1 VKPARGT
8 AATRVV
14 VYARVIWMAE
24 ERLQRRLA
32 AILSADV
39 VGYSRLMGIDEAGT
53 LSRLNALRRE
63 LIDPTIAG
71 HSGRIVKLMG
81 DGALVE
87 FASAVDAVTCA
98 IEIQRQLRERDAG
111 GSEANPIKFRIG
123 INVGDIIIDGEDI
136 LGDGVNIAARV
147 EGIAEPGGISISEDA
162 WRQVQGKVAAN
173 FVDAG
178 EQSLKNIARPVR
190 VYRLDLAPKAAAVSE
205 PLRSTLALPDKP
217 SIAVLAFN
225 NMSGDPE
232 QEYFSDG
239 ISEDIITDLSKLS
252 ELHVTARNSTFT
264 YKGKPVD
271 VKQVGRE
278 LGVRY
283 VLEGSV
289 RKAGNRVRVTG
300 QLIDA
305 ASGAHIWADRFDRD
319 LTDIFAVQDELTREI
334 VAALKIKL
342 SEGEKALLASGG
354 TKNVDAHDLFLKGR
368 ELVSGNKR
376 DREMFVEANACLRR
390 AIALDPN
397 YAGPYAALAWA
408 HVNDYQNRWS
418 DSPETALEQ
427 AEHLIDEAIA
437 KDDHDP
443 FVHYVAA
450 LLSLW
455 KKDYER
461 WAREADKALALNPN
475 YALAHTARGAVYAYT
490 GEPAK
495 AIPYIERAIRL
506 DPAQQQYRHFL
517 GTAYFVAGN
526 YETAAA
532 VFKERIALTPTT
544 DLSRAF
550 LASALGHLGRLDE
563 ARQTWR
569 ELKEINPR
577 YSYVD
582 HIGRLPFKNPADA
595 DKFTDGLRKAG
606 LAE

>member
-1 VKPARGT
+1 
-8 AATRVV
+8 
-14 VYARVIWMAE
+14 MAE

-39 VGYSRLMGIDEAGT
+39 VGYSRLMGLDEAGT
-53 LSRLNALRRE
+53 LSRLNALRRG
-63 LIDPTIAG
+63 LIDPMIAA
-71 HSGRIVKLMG
+71 HAGRIVKLMG

-98 IEIQRQLRERDAG
+98 IEIQRQLREHDAG
-111 GSEANPIKFRIG
+111 RPEANPIQFRIG
-123 INVGDIIIDGEDI
+123 INVGDIIIEGEDI
-136 LGDGVNIAARV
+136 LGDGVNVAARI

-190 VYRLDLAPKAAAVSE
+190 VYRLDLAQKVVTASDVPRPMPAQS
-205 PLRSTLALPDKP
+205 DKP

-232 QEYFSDG
+232 LESFSDG
-239 ISEDIITDLSKLS
+239 ICEDIITDLSKLS
-252 ELHVTARNSTFT
+252 ELHVIARNSSFT

-271 VKQVGRE
+271 VKRVGRD

-305 ASGAHIWADRFDRD
+305 ASGAHIWAERFDRD
-319 LTDIFAVQDELTREI
+319 LTDIFAVQDELTQEI
-334 VAALKIKL
+334 IAALKIKL
-342 SEGEKALLASGG
+342 SAPEKARIAGGG
-354 TKNVDAHDLFLKGR
+354 TKNVDAHDFFLRGR
-368 ELVSGNKR
+368 ELVIGNKR
-376 DREMFVEANACLRR
+376 DREMFAEANVYLRR
-390 AIALDPN
+390 AIELDPN
-397 YAGPYAALAWA
+397 YAGPYAALGWA
-408 HVNDYQNRWS
+408 YIMDYQNRWS
-418 DSPETALEQ
+418 DSPETSLDQ
-427 AEHLIDEAIA
+427 AERLIDEAIA
-437 KDDHDP
+437 KDDKDP

-450 LLSLW
+450 LLGLW

-461 WAREADKALALNPN
+461 WAHEADRALSLNPN
-475 YALAHTARGAVYAYT
+475 YGHAHLARGLVHVYS
-490 GEPAK
+490 GEPVK
-495 AIPYIERAIRL
+495 GIPYIEQAMRL

-517 GTAYFVAGN
+517 GTAYLVAGN

-532 VFKERIALTPTT
+532 ILKERVAITPTT
-544 DLSRAF
+544 DLSRAL

-563 ARQTWR
+563 ARQIWR

-582 HIGRLPFKNPADA
+582 HYGRLPFKNPADA

>member
-1 VKPARGT
+1 MPVAQRPIRSNFGSASTSATSSSRARTSLAT
-8 AATRVV
+8 AS
-14 VYARVIWMAE
+14 IS
-24 ERLQRRLA
+24 RR
-32 AILSADV
+32 
-39 VGYSRLMGIDEAGT
+39 GSRA
-53 LSRLNALRRE
+53 
-63 LIDPTIAG
+63 
-71 HSGRIVKLMG
+71 
-81 DGALVE
+81 
-87 FASAVDAVTCA
+87 
-98 IEIQRQLRERDAG
+98 
-111 GSEANPIKFRIG
+111 
-123 INVGDIIIDGEDI
+123 
-136 LGDGVNIAARV
+136 
-147 EGIAEPGGISISEDA
+147 IAEPGGISISEDA

-190 VYRLDLAPKAAAVSE
+190 VYRLDLAQKAASASE
-205 PLRSTLALPDKP
+205 APRPMPALPDKP

-252 ELHVTARNSTFT
+252 ELHVIARNSTFT

-271 VKQVGRE
+271 VKQVGRD

-319 LTDIFAVQDELTREI
+319 LTDIFAVQDELTQEI
-334 VAALKIKL
+334 IAALKIKL
-342 SEGEKALLASGG
+342 SEAEKALIVGSG
-354 TKNVDAHDLFLKGR
+354 TKNVDAHDFFLRG
-368 ELVSGNKR
+368 VSWLSATK
-376 DREMFVEANACLRR
+376 ETAKCSTEATACFRR
-390 AIALDPN
+390 AIELDPN
-397 YAGPYAALAWA
+397 YAAPYAGLGLGVHNGLSEPLERYVPRRHWTRPSVLSTSRSPKTTKILSPITSPPCLACG
-408 HVNDYQNRWS
+408 RRITS
-418 DSPETALEQ
+418 DGPVRPTGPCRSIPTTRSR
-427 AEHLIDEAIA
+427 I
-437 KDDHDP
+437 
-443 FVHYVAA
+443 
-450 LLSLW
+450 
-455 KKDYER
+455 
-461 WAREADKALALNPN
+461 N
-475 YALAHTARGAVYAYT
+475 ARGLVHVYT

-495 AIPYIERAIRL
+495 ADPYIEQAIRL

-532 VFKERIALTPTT
+532 IFKDRIAMTPTT

-550 LASALGHLGRLDE
+550 LASALGHLGRVEE
-563 ARQTWR
+563 ARQIWR

-582 HIGRLPFKNPADA
+582 HFGRLPFRNPADA

-606 LAE
+606 LVE

>member
-1 VKPARGT
+1 
-8 AATRVV
+8 
-14 VYARVIWMAE
+14 MAE

-53 LSRLNALRRE
+53 LARLKAIRRD
-63 LIDPTIAG
+63 LIDPAIAA

-98 IEIQRQLRERDAG
+98 IEIQRQLPERNTSDSDAD
-111 GSEANPIKFRIG
+111 PVRFRVG
-123 INVGDIIIDGEDI
+123 INVGDVIIEGDDI
-136 LGDGVNIAARV
+136 LGDGVNVAARI
-147 EGIAEPGGISISEDA
+147 EGIAEPGGISISEDT
-162 WRQVQGKVAAN
+162 WRQVQGKIVAN

-178 EQSLKNIARPVR
+178 EQNLKNIARPVR
-190 VYRLDLAPKAAAVSE
+190 VYRLDLGPKLASASEAP
-205 PLRSTLALPDKP
+205 RSTSAPPEKP
-217 SIAVLAFN
+217 FIAVLAFT

-239 ISEDIITDLSKLS
+239 ISEDIITDLSKVS
-252 ELHVTARNSTFT
+252 ELQVIARNSSFT

-305 ASGAHIWADRFDRD
+305 ESGAYIWADRFDRD
-319 LTDIFAVQDELTREI
+319 LTDIFAVQDELRQEI
-334 VAALKIKL
+334 ITALKIKL
-342 SEGEKALLASGG
+342 SEGEKVRLVAGG
-354 TKNVDAHDLFLKGR
+354 TKNVDAHDLFLRGR
-368 ELVSGNKR
+368 ELILGNKR
-376 DREMFVEANACLRR
+376 NRESFVQSTACFED
-390 AIALDPN
+390 AIKLDPN
-397 YAGPYAALAWA
+397 YAAPYAGLGMAYML
-408 HVNDYQNRWS
+408 DYQNHWS
-418 DSPETALEQ
+418 DTPDTSLDQ
-427 AEHLIDEAIA
+427 AERFISESIA
-437 KDDHDP
+437 KDDKDP
-443 FVHYVAA
+443 FAHNVAA
-450 LLSLW
+450 LIYMW
-455 KKDYER
+455 KKDYGR
-461 WAREADKALALNPN
+461 WTQEADRALSLSPN
-475 YALAHTARGAVYAYT
+475 YAPALNARGNVYLYS

-495 AIPYIERAIRL
+495 AIPYYEQAIRL
-506 DPAQQQYRHFL
+506 DPAQQQHRHFL

-532 VFKERIALTPTT
+532 VFKERIAMTPNT

-550 LASALGHLGRLDE
+550 LASALGHLGRLEE
-563 ARQTWR
+563 AHQIWR

-577 YSYVD
+577 YSHLD
-582 HIGRLPFKNPADA
+582 HIGRLPFRISADA

>member
-1 VKPARGT
+1 
-8 AATRVV
+8 
-14 VYARVIWMAE
+14 MAV
-24 ERLQRRLA
+24 ERLRRRLA

-39 VGYSRLMGIDEAGT
+39 VGYSRLMGLDETGT

-63 LIDPTIAG
+63 LIDPAIAA

-98 IEIQRQLRERDAG
+98 MEIQRQLRDHDAG
-111 GSEANPIKFRIG
+111 GSETDPIRFRIG
-123 INVGDIIIDGEDI
+123 INVGDIIIEGDDI
-136 LGDGVNIAARV
+136 LGDGVNIAARI
-147 EGIAEPGGISISEDA
+147 EAIAEPGGISISEDA

-190 VYRLDLAPKAAAVSE
+190 VYRLDLAPKSATASDQSRPMPAQS
-205 PLRSTLALPDKP
+205 DKP

-239 ISEDIITDLSKLS
+239 ICEDIITDLSKLS
-252 ELHVTARNSTFT
+252 ELHVIARNSSFT

-305 ASGAHIWADRFDRD
+305 ASGAHIWAERFDRD
-319 LTDIFAVQDELTREI
+319 LTDIFAVQDELTQEI
-334 VAALKIKL
+334 IAALKIKL
-342 SEGEKALLASGG
+342 SAPEKARVASGG
-354 TKNVDAHDLFLKGR
+354 TKNVDAHDFFLRGR
-368 ELVSGNKR
+368 ELVIGNKR
-376 DREMFVEANACLRR
+376 DREMFAQANVYLRG
-390 AIALDPN
+390 AIKLDPN

-408 HVNDYQNRWS
+408 YIMDYQNRWS
-418 DSPETALEQ
+418 DSPETSLDQ
-427 AEHLIDEAIA
+427 AERLIDKAIA
-437 KDDHDP
+437 KDDNDP

-450 LLSLW
+450 LLGLW

-461 WAREADKALALNPN
+461 WAHEADRALSLNPN
-475 YALAHTARGAVYAYT
+475 YGHAHLARGLVHVYS
-490 GEPAK
+490 GEPVK
-495 AIPYIERAIRL
+495 GIPYIERAIRL

-517 GTAYFVAGN
+517 GTAYLVAGN
-526 YETAAA
+526 YEAAA
-532 VFKERIALTPTT
+532 AILKERVAITPTT
-544 DLSRAF
+544 DLSRAL
-550 LASALGHLGRLDE
+550 LASALGHLGRAEE
-563 ARQTWR
+563 ARQIWR
-569 ELKEINPR
+569 ELKEINPQ
-577 YSYVD
+577 YSYAD
-582 HIGRLPFKNPADA
+582 HFSRLPFRNPADA